1 MSSSYSKGCFSCRRM
16 KIKCDQ
22 RTPGCARCER
32 GKRTCPGYP
41 DPWNLKFRDMNPV
54 VVAKSQQSANLAI
67 DAAEARSSPY
77 LILRQ
82 PSSDWHAQALCFFFD
97 RYILPPWD
105 GGYGFLDFV
114 PEMRKSRNTCGYFLK
129 AVDAASLASFGN
141 LSSIQSISF
150 MADSAY
156 GQALNLLSK
165 ALQQQQHDIENQCEV
180 LLATLVML
188 QLYELIAGSDRRKQ
202 NPHIAGIEALL
213 KIARPRLETNSTG
226 RRVLHAIDMQRIIS
240 GPRGDPREEPAA
252 SPGPPSPNK
261 PPSRAASCK
270 SQLVMLLAQAA
281 KAVRELHRCVSSVN
295 ASSHAEG
302 PSMVD
307 KAITAAVAVEQSL
320 ELWTGSLPPA
330 LQIRCISQPQVVDCQ
345 SASVYPKWLYAFH
358 NLQHAGMWTA
368 FWCTRCTLLQE
379 IIVALRACP
388 PSTSAISPSRQMDR
402 LQGELRTVVNDIC
415 NSTSYMFGE
424 IDNSGN
430 LQGSG
435 TNKVLGSYFMLQ
447 LLNRALTVPNIPSTQ
462 RAWMLAQ
469 LERIGRVGG
478 IRYAL
483 TLRNSFLTI
492 DDEVGTCI

>member
-1 MSSSYSKGCFSCRRM
+1 
-16 KIKCDQ
+16 
-22 RTPGCARCER
+22 
-32 GKRTCPGYP
+32 
-41 DPWNLKFRDMNPV
+41 
-54 VVAKSQQSANLAI
+54 
-67 DAAEARSSPY
+67 
-77 LILRQ
+77 
-82 PSSDWHAQALCFFFD
+82 
-97 RYILPPWD
+97 
-105 GGYGFLDFV
+105 
-114 PEMRKSRNTCGYFLK
+114 
-129 AVDAASLASFGN
+129 
-141 LSSIQSISF
+141 

-261 PPSRAASCK
+261 PQSRAASCK

-281 KAVRELHRCVSSVN
+281 KAVRELHRCVSSVK
-295 ASSHAEG
+295 ASSHADG

-307 KAITAAVAVEQSL
+307 KAITAAVAVDQSL

-330 LQIRCISQPQVVDCQ
+330 LRIRCISQPQVVDCQ
-345 SASVYPKWLYAFH
+345 SASAYPKWLYAFH

-379 IIVALRACP
+379 IIAALRACP
-388 PSTSAISPSRQMDR
+388 PSTSAISQSQQIDR
-402 LQGELRTVVNDIC
+402 LQGELRTVVDDIC